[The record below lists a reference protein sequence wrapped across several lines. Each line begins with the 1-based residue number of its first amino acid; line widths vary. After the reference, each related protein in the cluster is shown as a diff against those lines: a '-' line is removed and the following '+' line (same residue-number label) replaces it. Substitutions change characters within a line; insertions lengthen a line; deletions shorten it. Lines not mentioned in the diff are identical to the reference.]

1 MAPSKHALATA
12 GTLALAAVVALGA
25 ATVSVGMIER
35 TTQAEI
41 VERLQDEGHGWAEVR
56 TDGLLV
62 SLSGESPSEAARFR
76 ALTLAGMVVD
86 GARVLD
92 EMTVRPGL
100 EIAAPEFRLELLRND
115 DTVSVIGL
123 VPLSRGADEL
133 AERIE
138 GLSAGMAVS
147 EMVETAD
154 YPVPPNWDRAVA
166 FAIEAMR
173 ALPMSKLSVSAD
185 RIEVSGLVR
194 DDQSRRE
201 LEARLRQGFPSGME
215 LVLDIT
221 APRPVITPFTLR
233 VAVDDGALRFD
244 ACSADSEA
252 ARDAILEA
260 GQAAGAAR
268 STSCTVGMGAP
279 TQSWSDGAVAAIAA
293 VSELGSGAVTMSDT
307 EVSLVVPHGV
317 SQSRFDRVAGA
328 LEARLPEVFSLEAVL
343 LAAPDPDAEDAEA
356 AREFLAMLDADGV
369 LQLQGRLTD
378 ERIRDAVQSFARARF
393 GLATVEMTARL
404 DPDLPEGW
412 PLKALTAIDALAELD
427 EGAAHVRPDRIELR
441 GVSGNADASDVV
453 SRIMSDKLGQGAD
466 FRVSVVYDEARDP
479 ASQVPTPERCEAWI
493 REILTDQQITFAP
506 GSTRVAGAASE
517 TLNAIAEVM
526 RDCGPLEMEVGGHTD
541 SQGSADGNLALSQSR
556 AEAVIDALMERQVLI
571 SGLVSRGYDED
582 RPIADNSTA
591 AGREANRRIE
601 FRLLSRIAQAPVIP
615 AERDPELE
623 ATLEIRVSDG
633 AGDMMRPEPRP
644 ADD

>member
-279 TQSWSDGAVAAIAA
+279 TQRWSDGAVAAIAA

-571 SGLVSRGYDED
+571 SGLVARGYGED